1 MTVLVAGAAGQLG
14 REMARV
20 FAEEWQVVALPRDE
34 LDITDQ
40 EAVLR
45 VIKKAAPAVIVNCAA
60 YNDVDGAEVE
70 PVTAMQVNGLAVRS
84 LAEAAK
90 QTGAML
96 VHYSTDFVFDGETD
110 RLHCE
115 STDPRPQSVYA
126 TSKLVGEWF
135 ARLAPNHYVLRVESL
150 FGGEEE
156 PAVGGRLQS
165 GSTLDRM
172 VDALLEG
179 RPVYGFSDRTV
190 SPSYVPDVSTAT
202 LELVRLQ
209 PEAGIYH
216 CVNTG
221 SATWFEIARVAAGRL
236 ESDSDLLPVTIDEVE
251 LRAVRP
257 KFCALSNQK
266 LAAAGIPM
274 PTWEDALGRYLA
286 ERQAMALGKME

>member
-1 MTVLVAGAAGQLG
+1 MTVLIAGAAGQLG
-14 REMARV
+14 REIARV
-20 FAEEWQVVALPRDE
+20 FAGDWQVVALARDE

-90 QTGAML
+90 QAGALL

-110 RLHCE
+110 GLYCE
-115 STDPRPQSVYA
+115 SVDPRPQSVYA

-135 ARLAPNHYVLRVESL
+135 ARLTPYHYVLRVESL
-150 FGGEEE
+150 FGGAEV
-156 PAVGGRLQS
+156 VGAGFQR

-179 RPVYGFSDRTV
+179 RPVHGFSDRTV

-202 LELVRLQ
+202 LGLVRLR

-221 SATWFEIARVAAGRL
+221 SATWLEIARVAAGRL
-236 ESDSDLLPVTIDEVE
+236 GSASNLLPVTVDEVE

-266 LAAAGIPM
+266 LAAAGVPM

-286 ERQAMALGKME
+286 ARQATASGKVE